1 MVVLDLSMSHAFTHG
16 MRTQMDNFAFHLPL
30 CERDEVTYLLK
41 MLLYANKK
49 TEMCA
54 CGGLEKNLCAK

>member
-1 MVVLDLSMSHAFTHG
+1 
-16 MRTQMDNFAFHLPL
+16 MDNFAFHLPL
-30 CERDEVTYLLK
+30 CERDEVTYLSK